1 MYLPYLN
8 PLFRLTIV
16 IILRLKLLDKDTT
29 IFSQIQV
36 VKTQEV
42 HEPGEV
48 LSLAE
53 TQRTEREK
61 GGERKRYADNC

>member
-61 GGERKRYADNC
+61 EGERKRYADNC